1 MATKT
6 QIYNFIRLIAP
17 DVQKAY
23 QILGKVKPSVCI
35 GMACVES
42 GAGTSKLMSS
52 HNALWG
58 QKVGSGKTAVKHWP
72 GDFYVAKTKEEYTV
86 GQHTVIK
93 DAFRSYPDVLTGA
106 LNFYELLN
114 TSLYKKV
121 KADAD
126 PETQMKQIKECGYM
140 TSSTEVSSVLKYIKN
155 YNLTQYDD
163 VEASPAPE
171 APTNPESNSDIVA
184 CPYECPAITL
194 KYTMQ
199 GKEVKWLQW
208 HLNKF
213 GYNLKEDGIYGPKTL
228 EAVKDFQKKHDLVVD
243 GLVGRMTKAALKS

>member
-1 MATKT
+1 MATKA
-6 QIYNFIRLIAP
+6 QICNFIKLIAP

-23 QILGKVKPSVCI
+23 KTLGKVKPSVCI

-58 QKVGSGKTAVKHWP
+58 QKVGSGKTATKYW
-72 GDFYVAKTKEEYTV
+72 GGKFFVARTKEEYTV

-93 DAFRSYPDVLTGA
+93 DAFRSYDSVLQGA
-106 LNFYELLN
+106 LNYYELLN

-121 KADAD
+121 LAGSSPA
-126 PETQMKQIKECGYM
+126 EQMRQIKECGYM
-140 TSSTEVSSVLKYIKN
+140 TSSTEVNSVLSYIEK

-163 VEASPAPE
+163 AE
-171 APTNPESNSDIVA
+171 APNVPKVDMGA
-184 CPYECPAITL
+184 CPYEYPAITI

-199 GKEVKWLQW
+199 GSEVKWLQW
-208 HLNKF
+208 MLNRH
-213 GYNLKEDGIYGPKTL
+213 GYNLQIDGIYGPKTL
-228 EAVKDFQKKHDLVVD
+228 EAVKDFQKNHNLVVD
-243 GLVGRMTKAALKS
+243 SLVGKKTKAALKGLK